1 VVVAL
6 AVPQF
11 CKARKVHSCI
21 HTQRETLARYKEDSA
36 RGLIFP
42 LQCLGPASRPG
53 ILAKTWGTL
62 NRLLS
67 PSR

>member
-21 HTQRETLARYKEDSA
+21 HTERDSHDIKKTRPEVLSSPSNA
-36 RGLIFP
+36 SGRL
-42 LQCLGPASRPG
+42 LGPAY
-53 ILAKTWGTL
+53 
-62 NRLLS
+62 
-67 PSR
+67 